1 MALDRTI
8 LLEDIGHSGSAL
20 RMTNRNPV
28 VSSAQEALKGLASK
42 SNIFIHGGAA
52 VPLVL
57 VEELC
62 SRVDLRDLFT
72 YHIHLGGHTRLGS
85 VETPHISPHSFFT
98 GPSLR
103 EAVRENRAH
112 HIPIFLSDIPALFT
126 SGSVQLD
133 MALIQVSPPDSH
145 GFCSLGTSVDCARAA
160 ADSAKVV
167 IAEINHQMP
176 RTFGNSS
183 VHISDINF
191 AIEVDRPL
199 IGHPPKPLSA
209 TDLLIG
215 KHISELVPDG
225 ATLQVGI
232 GAIPDA
238 ALSHLHGKSDLG
250 VHTEMFS
257 DYMVDLAES
266 GAISNRLKSV
276 HPGRIVTSFV
286 TGSKKVYDF
295 VDNNPI
301 VEFHGCDRTND
312 TSLIRKNP
320 NVVAINSALQI
331 DLTGQVC
338 ADSIGFSIYSGI
350 GGQMDFIRGAALSK
364 GGKPII
370 ALPST
375 AQGGTISRIVPSLL
389 PGAGV
394 VTTRGHVHW
403 VVTEFGAVNLHG
415 KSTRERQ
422 ELLISI
428 AHPDFRD
435 ELNRAL

>member
-1 MALDRTI
+1 
-8 LLEDIGHSGSAL
+8 
-20 RMTNRNPV
+20 MTSKDTV
-28 VSSAQEALKGLASK
+28 VSSAIEALSPLASN

-52 VPLVL
+52 VPLDL
-57 VEELC
+57 VEALC
-62 SRVDLRDLFT
+62 QRTDLKNLKT

-85 VETPHISPHSFFT
+85 TETDHITPHSFFT

-103 EAVRENRAH
+103 EAVKQDRAH
-112 HIPIFLSDIPALFT
+112 HIPIFLSDIPAVFS
-126 SGSVQLD
+126 SGAVPLRV
-133 MALIQVSPPDSH
+133 ALIQVSPPDSH

-160 ADSAKVV
+160 VDHAELI

-183 VHISDINF
+183 IHISEIHR
-191 AIEVDRPL
+191 AVEVDRPL
-199 IGHPPKPLSA
+199 INHAPKPLSE
-209 TDLLIG
+209 TDLKIG
-215 KHISELVPDG
+215 HFICELVPDG

-232 GAIPDA
+232 GSIPDA
-238 ALSHLHGKSDLG
+238 ALSKLHHKSDLG

-257 DYMVDLAES
+257 DFMVDLAES
-266 GAISNRLKSV
+266 GAITNRLKSV

-295 VDNNPI
+295 VNNNPI

-370 ALPST
+370 AIPST
-375 AQGGTISRIVPSLL
+375 AQNGTISRIVPSLL

-394 VTTRGHVHW
+394 VTTRGHIHW

-428 AHPDFRD
+428 AHPDFRS
-435 ELNRAL
+435 ELQQSVAHPVSD